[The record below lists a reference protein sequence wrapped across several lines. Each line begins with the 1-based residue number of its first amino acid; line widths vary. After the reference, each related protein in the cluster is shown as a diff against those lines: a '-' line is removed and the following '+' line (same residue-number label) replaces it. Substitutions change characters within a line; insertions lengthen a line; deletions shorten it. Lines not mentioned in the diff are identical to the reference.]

1 MSKDGF
7 KIDIPEVGFND
18 EDLVNVFDSN
28 TVYGVLENFGQ
39 KLIADVRQSLDS
51 KGKNATGRLN
61 QSLSFDLKIMGSE
74 FTFSF
79 AMADY
84 WRYVDEGVNGSQTA
98 YNTPHKFTGSGL
110 DKEKKFKELVKWV
123 RVKSVFGGLD
133 TKDAEGLAFGIMK
146 KQRKFGIKPSN
157 FYSDVINDG
166 RLIELQAALE
176 RAATNDI
183 KGFLIST

>member
-18 EDLVNVFDSN
+18 EDLVNVFDSS
-28 TVYGVLENFGQ
+28 TVYGVLQNFGQ

-84 WRYVDEGVNGSQTA
+84 WRYYKMD
-98 YNTPHKFTGSGL
+98 
-110 DKEKKFKELVKWV
+110 
-123 RVKSVFGGLD
+123 
-133 TKDAEGLAFGIMK
+133 
-146 KQRKFGIKPSN
+146 
-157 FYSDVINDG
+157 
-166 RLIELQAALE
+166 
-176 RAATNDI
+176 
-183 KGFLIST
+183 